1 MGVSPLDL
9 QTMYANMNNV
19 ARTVSHQQQGAVLAQ
34 QLQESKIIQQNAEKA
49 AQVHKTADNEA
60 KSSGINDEGHQG
72 DSSFASGRGR
82 KNNQES
88 SDEAEKGKETEIRES
103 YLGRHINIER

>member
-49 AQVHKTADNEA
+49 AQVRKAADNEA
-60 KSSGINDEGHQG
+60 KSTGINDEGHQN
-72 DSSFASGRGR
+72 SSAYGQNKR
-82 KNNQES
+82 KRQEEQENPS
-88 SDEAEKGKETEIRES
+88 EKHETEIRES
-103 YLGRHINIER
+103 YLGIHINIER

>member
-19 ARTVSHQQQGAVLAQ
+19 AKVASHMQQGAVLAQ

-49 AQVHKTADNEA
+49 AQVHKAADNEA
-60 KSSGINDEGHQG
+60 KSTGINDEGHQG
-72 DSSFASGRGR
+72 GTSYGNGKR
-82 KNNQES
+82 KNQEQPEENQAS
-88 SDEAEKGKETEIRES
+88 SKKAGEIRES
-103 YLGRHINIER
+103 YLGIHIDITR

>member
-49 AQVHKTADNEA
+49 SAVRKAADNEA
-60 KSSGINDEGHQG
+60 KSTGINDEGHQNSSYSG
-72 DSSFASGRGR
+72 QGGQKKKKDSASFAA
-82 KNNQES
+82 NHES
-88 SDEAEKGKETEIRES
+88 EIRET
-103 YLGRHINIER
+103 YLGIHIDIER

>member
-19 ARTVSHQQQGAVLAQ
+19 AKTVSHQQQGLQLAQ
-34 QLQESKIIQQNAEKA
+34 QLQESKIVQQNTEKA

-60 KSSGINDEGHQG
+60 KSSSINDEGHNSG
-72 DSSFASGRGR
+72 GSASGSKKRR
-82 KNNQES
+82 NKENQEDTS
-88 SDEAEKGKETEIRES
+88 PQETEIRES
-103 YLGRHINIER
+103 YLGIHIDIER

>member
-19 ARTVSHQQQGAVLAQ
+19 ARTVAHQQQGAVLAQ

-49 AQVHKTADNEA
+49 SQVHKTADSEA
-60 KSSGINDEGHQG
+60 KSALISDEGHNSGGWGSGQNGKKKEGGSEQG
-72 DSSFASGRGR
+72 SGQSAS
-82 KNNQES
+82 
-88 SDEAEKGKETEIRES
+88 EIRES
-103 YLGRHINIER
+103 YLGIHINIER

>member
-34 QLQESKIIQQNAEKA
+34 QLQESKIIQQNIEKA
-49 AQVHKTADNEA
+49 SQVHKAADNEA
-60 KSSGINDEGHQG
+60 KSTGINDEGHNSGTWSGNGSKKQNNG
-72 DSSFASGRGR
+72 ESSE
-82 KNNQES
+82 KKQES
-88 SDEAEKGKETEIRES
+88 EIRES
-103 YLGRHINIER
+103 YLGIHINIER

>member
-49 AQVHKTADNEA
+49 AQVRKTADNEA
-60 KSSGINDEGHQG
+60 KSTGINDEGHQN
-72 DSSFASGRGR
+72 SSFGGGR
-82 KNNQES
+82 KKQGGNSEPEEQKH
-88 SDEAEKGKETEIRES
+88 EAEIRET
-103 YLGRHINIER
+103 YLGIHINIER

>member
-1 MGVSPLDL
+1 MGVSPIDL

-19 ARTVSHQQQGAVLAQ
+19 ARLTSHQQQGFVLAQ

-49 AQVHKTADNEA
+49 SQVHKAADNDA
-60 KSSGINDEGHQG
+60 KSTEINDEGSQG
-72 DSSFASGRGR
+72 GGTWAGG
-82 KNNQES
+82 KNKKKQSNDGNQEPKK
-88 SDEAEKGKETEIRES
+88 EAEIRES

>member
-1 MGVSPLDL
+1 MGVSPIDL

-19 ARTVSHQQQGAVLAQ
+19 ARLASHQQQGVVLAQ
-34 QLQESKIIQQNAEKA
+34 QLQESKIVQQNAEKA

-60 KSSGINDEGHQG
+60 KSSGINDEGHQN
-72 DSSFASGRGR
+72 SSAWGQGKR
-82 KNNQES
+82 KGQQEEGGEEPAPES
-88 SDEAEKGKETEIRES
+88 EIRES